1 VKKLET
7 LEITPLK
14 DKTLNVLIVEKE
26 FNEPFWLLEPSQDLT
41 PKKFS
46 SSLKVSIAFSSFLE
60 KLLEKVKADFATEE
74 LGMRSMKEFHEEN
87 TLAQLFKKNNI
98 PLFPVDI
105 DENAKAYLAS
115 SLDERIEL
123 RDRMLKALDEMPS
136 DKAVENTESS
146 MKKDYLT
153 AYIQCLQK
161 ELEEAEGKICFSVR
175 ESWIVKAI
183 LDNATKFNNKEDI
196 TCIHISSPEHVSG
209 IGELLKCLDVKVETV
224 QLSQKLIPVEG
235 KYYPPAEELADLL
248 ESMQIHVRTK
258 INQSGEDAPHL
269 LFFLDTGKK
278 ASPFDICMAYDA
290 GFSAVIPY
298 ENVTSEDAKKI
309 VQDAIFSRDPK
320 GIRRTCFFIGGKDM
334 ESAEEILKV
343 AQETMFPPF
352 EASIIIDPSG
362 AYTTAAAM
370 IAKVEKALLDSK
382 LGELKDK
389 CCAVF
394 GTGAVGR
401 IASALLARLGC
412 NVAIVSPNPS
422 RSNGNEYVEKVSQ
435 LLREKYGVN
444 VEGVYAPTPAEKT
457 KILKKADVILCSS
470 APGARVI
477 EKKLLKELKLVKV
490 MADINAVPPLG
501 IELIKLEDDMREIAP
516 GIFGI
521 GALTI
526 GRLKYKLEKRILQE
540 ARNNGKREIYNY
552 NFALQLAR
560 RLLAEK
566 LVPAELAVTL
576 KYPGRKYGKG
586 IS

>member
-1 VKKLET
+1 LKT

-14 DKTLNVLIVEKE
+14 DKTLKVLIIEKE
-26 FNEPFWLLEPSQDLT
+26 FNEPFWLLEPSQDLP
-41 PKKFS
+41 PKNS
-46 SSLKVSIAFSSFLE
+46 SSLTVSIAFSSFLE

-74 LGMRSMKEFHEEN
+74 SGMRSVKEFHEEN

-98 PLFPVDI
+98 PLFPADI
-105 DENAKAYLAS
+105 GEDAKAYLAS
-115 SLDERIEL
+115 GFDERIEL

-136 DKAVENTESS
+136 DEDNESS

-153 AYIQCLQK
+153 AYVQCLQK
-161 ELEEAEGKICFSVR
+161 ELEEAEKKICFSVR

-183 LDNATKFNNKEDI
+183 LDNAAEFTDKKDI
-196 TCIHISSPEHVSG
+196 TCIHISSPEHASG
-209 IGELLKCLDVKVETV
+209 IAELLKSLEVEVETV
-224 QLSQKLIPVEG
+224 QISKKLVPVQG
-235 KYYPPAEELADLL
+235 KFYPPAEELADLL
-248 ESMQIHVRTK
+248 ESMQIQVGAK

-269 LFFLDTGKK
+269 LFFLDTGER
-278 ASPFDICMAYDA
+278 ASPFDICMAYDV

-298 ENVTSEDAKKI
+298 ENVTSKDAKKI

-334 ESAEEILKV
+334 EKAEEILKV
-343 AQETMFPPF
+343 VQETMFPPF
-352 EASIIIDPSG
+352 EANIIIDPSG

-370 IAKVEKALLDSK
+370 IAKVEKSLVDSK

-401 IASALLARLGC
+401 IASVLLARLGC
-412 NVAIVSPNPS
+412 NVTIVSPNS
-422 RSNGNEYVEKVSQ
+422 GRSNGNEYVEELST
-435 LLREKYGVN
+435 LLREKHGVN
-444 VEGVYAPTPAEKT
+444 VEGAYAPTPAEKT
-457 KILKKADVILCSS
+457 KILKKADVILCCS
-470 APGARVI
+470 AAGVRVI
-477 EKKLLKELKLVKV
+477 EKKMLEELKLVKV

-516 GIFGI
+516 GIFAI

-526 GRLKYKLEKRILQE
+526 GRLKYKLEKQILQE
-540 ARNNGKREIYNY
+540 VRKNGKRETYNY
-552 NFALQLAR
+552 NFALELAR
-560 RLLAEK
+560 KLLAEK
-566 LVPAELAVTL
+566 IAPAELAVTL
-576 KYPGRKYGKG
+576 KYPGRKQGRE